1 MKRTTTIL
9 IAICVSA
16 LFANGKQISQNAAL
30 SAARKYSRT
39 GQVAPAKNLRS
50 DKTNNAP
57 YYAFNLEQG
66 YVIVSGDDEMTELVG
81 YAENGFFDAENVP
94 PQMQLWLDGYA
105 EYVAAVQSGKAKARK
120 ILLSDS
126 PSVVVEPLVTT
137 KWNQDAPFNNFAPEY
152 TDDNNNT
159 QRCATGCAATAM
171 AQIMKFHNWPE
182 QGVGHYSYEHQ
193 SFGTISSNFS
203 EHVYDW
209 TNMIDRYNNGEYS
222 NVQADAVALLMKDC
236 GVSLNMNYGP
246 VSGASIYSYT
256 PAFKNYFRYSS
267 RTVNRSGCETAEF
280 TRIITDELQEGRPI
294 IYCGTGEDGGHAF
307 VVDGYDTN
315 YFLHVNWGWGGY
327 SDGYFDMNYMDPAGL
342 GIGGGSGA
350 FKWNQGIVL
359 ARPLKDGVE
368 PYEFIQQLCFVLF
381 NDVQG
386 GIFCKQEM
394 PANKGDDVT
403 ILLRNTAN
411 LSGES
416 FFGSLNVGV
425 FDDSGALVT
434 MGNEE
439 RLENNNGEL
448 LEFQSGRLYS
458 VDLPMTLNTAGI
470 ADGNYIVRAMSKA
483 NGNVWR
489 KFASTDCLNMTV
501 ADGKVSLVS
510 PTPNISLTGIGSYN
524 GNVYK
529 GNPFSVNITIHNGSS
544 IPADGSILFKVTDSE
559 TGDALSGS
567 LRAIVYDNCDFRSNI
582 AFSTTNDFFAIG
594 KTYNISFT
602 GFQTTDG
609 KTLPINN
616 TIPLSFSIVE
626 NTEVQSSLTFF
637 NIEGSPFGMTV
648 SNENFNKADDTMVSI
663 NCLGNANEE
672 TYQGYIAIETLNL
685 HTGSKWHTSLG
696 LTERYIAIETL
707 NLHTGSK
714 WHTSLGL
721 TENIPQGAYYPQ
733 INTPFKALPIATADD
748 GVYRLSTVSQEIRN
762 GYLFPDWL
770 YTTNTSH
777 IDFRVNGSDVT
788 VLHPVDE
795 VAFSAAPESY
805 PTIGTNCTFNLDLE
819 NKNDKSE
826 TISAG
831 MYFVDQDNNGIGLA
845 QVDGIILKAYEQ
857 QTVPVT
863 VFIDPAKFH
872 ERTHYAAYPV
882 IRKGESYILGVPYEF
897 NGATSGINDV
907 NAVNVKAYPNPV
919 VDVLHVNVE
928 ALRIDVYNAGG
939 ALVADA
945 SNADSVNVAHLPAGY
960 YIAVVATADGTA
972 RIPFVKK

>member
-126 PSVVVEPLVTT
+126 PSVVVEPLVST

-280 TRIITDELQEGRPI
+280 TRIITDEPQEGRPI

-327 SDGYFDMNYMDPAGL
+327 SDGYFDMNYMDPTGL

-439 RLENNNGEL
+439 RIENNNGEL

-696 LTERYIAIETL
+696 LTE
-707 NLHTGSK
+707 
-714 WHTSLGL
+714 
-721 TENIPQGAYYPQ
+721 NIPQGAYYPQ

-748 GVYRLSTVSQEIRN
+748 GVYRLSTVSQEFRN

-805 PTIGTNCTFNLDLE
+805 PTIGTNCTFNLNLE

-845 QVDGIILKAYEQ
+845 QVDGITLKAYEQ

-882 IRKGESYILGVPYEF
+882 IFKGESYISGEPYEF

-907 NAVNVKAYPNPV
+907 NAVNVKVYPNPV
-919 VDVLHVNVE
+919 VNVLHVNVE

>member
-222 NVQADAVALLMKDC
+222 SEQADAVALLMKDC

-246 VSGASIYSYT
+246 VSGASIYSYY

-280 TRIITDELQEGRPI
+280 TKIITDELQEGRPI

-327 SDGYFDMNYMDPAGL
+327 SDGYFDMNYMDPTGL

-368 PYEFIQQLCFVLF
+368 PYEFIQQLCFVPY
-381 NDVQG
+381 NDVKG
-386 GIFCKQEM
+386 GIFCEQEM
-394 PANKGDDVT
+394 PANRGDDVT

-439 RLENNNGEL
+439 RIENNNGEL
-448 LEFQSGRLYS
+448 LEFQSGSLYS

-483 NGNVWR
+483 NGDVWR

-501 ADGKVSLVS
+501 ADGKVYLSA
-510 PTPNISLTGIGSYN
+510 PTPNISMVGIGSYDTAT
-524 GNVYK
+524 YK
-529 GNPFSVNITIHNGSS
+529 GFSFNADVTVHNSSS
-544 IPADGSILFKVTDSE
+544 IPVDGSIMFTVTDSE

-567 LRAIVYDNCDFRSNI
+567 LRAIVYDNCDFKARIS
-582 AFSTTNDFFAIG
+582 FPTTYDFFVIG

-616 TIPLSFSIVE
+616 AIPLSFSIVE
-626 NTEVQSSLTFF
+626 NAEVQNSLTFF
-637 NIEGSPFGMTV
+637 NIDGSPFGMTV
-648 SNENFNKADDTMVSI
+648 SNENFSKTDDTMVSI
-663 NCLGNANEE
+663 NCIGNANKE
-672 TYQGYIAIETLNL
+672 TYMGYIGIETYNL
-685 HTGSKWHTSLG
+685 HTGSKWYS
-696 LTERYIAIETL
+696 AIFKTVD
-707 NLHTGSK
+707 
-714 WHTSLGL
+714 
-721 TENIPQGAYYPQ
+721 IPQGAYYAQ
-733 INTPFKALPIATADD
+733 LNAPFKALPIATAAGD
-748 GVYRLSTVSQEIRN
+748 GVYRLSTVSQEIRKE
-762 GYLFPDWL
+762 YLFPDWL
-770 YTTNTSH
+770 YTTNSSH

-845 QVDGIILKAYEQ
+845 QVDGITLKAYEQ

-872 ERTHYAAYPV
+872 ERSHYAAYPV
-882 IRKGESYILGVPYEF
+882 IRKGESYILGEPYEF
-897 NGATSGINDV
+897 NGAISGINDV
-907 NAVNVKAYPNPV
+907 NAVNVKAYPNPA

>member
-57 YYAFNLEQG
+57 YYAFNLEQS

-280 TRIITDELQEGRPI
+280 TKIITDELLEGRPI

-327 SDGYFDMNYMDPAGL
+327 SDGYFDMNYMDPTGL

-368 PYEFIQQLCFVLF
+368 PYEFIQQLCFVPYD
-381 NDVQG
+381 DVKG
-386 GIFCKQEM
+386 GIFCEQEM
-394 PANKGDDVT
+394 PANKGDVVT

-416 FFGSLNVGV
+416 FFGSFNVGV

-448 LEFQSGRLYS
+448 LEFQSGSLYS

-483 NGNVWR
+483 NGDVWR

-501 ADGKVSLVS
+501 ADGKVYLSA
-510 PTPNISLTGIGSYN
+510 PTPNISMVGIGSYDTAT
-524 GNVYK
+524 YK
-529 GNPFSVNITIHNGSS
+529 GFSFNADVTVHNSSS

-626 NTEVQSSLTFF
+626 NTEVQNSLTFF
-637 NIEGSPFGMTV
+637 NINGNPFGMTV
-648 SNENFNKADDTMVSI
+648 SNENFNKADDTMVNI

-672 TYQGYIAIETLNL
+672 TYQG
-685 HTGSKWHTSLG
+685 
-696 LTERYIAIETL
+696 YIAIETL

-872 ERTHYAAYPV
+872 EGTHYAAYPV

-907 NAVNVKAYPNPV
+907 NAINVKVYPNPV

-939 ALVADA
+939 TLVADA

>member
-203 EHVYDW
+203 KHVYDW

-280 TRIITDELQEGRPI
+280 TKIITDELQEGRPI

-394 PANKGDDVT
+394 PANKGDVVT

-439 RLENNNGEL
+439 RIENNNGEL
-448 LEFQSGRLYS
+448 LEFQSGSLYS

-483 NGNVWR
+483 NGDVWR

-501 ADGKVSLVS
+501 ADGKVYLSA
-510 PTPNISLTGIGSYN
+510 PTPNISMVGIGSYDTAT
-524 GNVYK
+524 YK
-529 GNPFSVNITIHNGSS
+529 GFSFNADVTVHNNSS
-544 IPADGSILFKVTDSE
+544 IPVDGSIMFTVTDSE

-567 LRAIVYDNCDFRSNI
+567 LRAIVYDNCDFKARIS
-582 AFSTTNDFFAIG
+582 FPTTSDFFVIG

-616 TIPLSFSIVE
+616 AIPLSFSIVE
-626 NTEVQSSLTFF
+626 NAEVQNTLTFF
-637 NIEGSPFGMTV
+637 NINGNPFGMTV
-648 SNENFNKADDTMVSI
+648 SNENFSKTDDTMVSI
-663 NCLGNANEE
+663 NCIGNANKE
-672 TYQGYIAIETLNL
+672 TYMGYIGIETYNL
-685 HTGSKWHTSLG
+685 HTGSKWYS
-696 LTERYIAIETL
+696 AIFKTVD
-707 NLHTGSK
+707 
-714 WHTSLGL
+714 
-721 TENIPQGAYYPQ
+721 IPQGAYYAQ
-733 INTPFKALPIATADD
+733 LNAPFKALPIATAAGD
-748 GVYRLSTVSQEIRN
+748 GVYRLSTVSREIRKE
-762 GYLFPDWL
+762 YLFPDWL
-770 YTTNTSH
+770 YTTNSSH

-872 ERTHYAAYPV
+872 ERSHYAAYPV
-882 IRKGESYILGVPYEF
+882 IRKGESYILGEPYEF
-897 NGATSGINDV
+897 NGAISGINDV
-907 NAVNVKAYPNPV
+907 NAVNVKAYPNPA

>member
-1 MKRTTTIL
+1 
-9 IAICVSA
+9 
-16 LFANGKQISQNAAL
+16 
-30 SAARKYSRT
+30 
-39 GQVAPAKNLRS
+39 
-50 DKTNNAP
+50 
-57 YYAFNLEQG
+57 
-66 YVIVSGDDEMTELVG
+66 MTELVG

-368 PYEFIQQLCFVLF
+368 PYEFIQQLCFVLY
-381 NDVQG
+381 NDVKG
-386 GIFCKQEM
+386 GIFCEQEM
-394 PANKGDDVT
+394 PANKGDVVT

-439 RLENNNGEL
+439 RIENNNGEL
-448 LEFQSGRLYS
+448 LEFQSGSLYS
-458 VDLPMTLNTAGI
+458 VDLPMTLDTTGI

-501 ADGKVSLVS
+501 ADGKVALVS

-696 LTERYIAIETL
+696 LTE
-707 NLHTGSK
+707 
-714 WHTSLGL
+714 
-721 TENIPQGAYYPQ
+721 NIPQGAYYPQ

-770 YTTNTSH
+770 YTTNSSH

-805 PTIGTNCTFNLDLE
+805 PTIGTNCTFNLDLD

-845 QVDGIILKAYEQ
+845 QVDGITLKAYEQ

-882 IRKGESYILGVPYEF
+882 ICKGESYILGVPYEF

-907 NAVNVKAYPNPV
+907 NAINVKVYPNPV

>member
-1 MKRTTTIL
+1 
-9 IAICVSA
+9 
-16 LFANGKQISQNAAL
+16 
-30 SAARKYSRT
+30 
-39 GQVAPAKNLRS
+39 
-50 DKTNNAP
+50 
-57 YYAFNLEQG
+57 
-66 YVIVSGDDEMTELVG
+66 
-81 YAENGFFDAENVP
+81 
-94 PQMQLWLDGYA
+94 
-105 EYVAAVQSGKAKARK
+105 
-120 ILLSDS
+120 
-126 PSVVVEPLVTT
+126 
-137 KWNQDAPFNNFAPEY
+137 
-152 TDDNNNT
+152 
-159 QRCATGCAATAM
+159 M

-280 TRIITDELQEGRPI
+280 TKIITDELQEGRPI

-368 PYEFIQQLCFVLF
+368 PYEFIQQLCFVPY
-381 NDVQG
+381 NDVKG
-386 GIFCKQEM
+386 GIFCEQEM
-394 PANKGDDVT
+394 PANKGDVVT

-439 RLENNNGEL
+439 RIENNNGEL
-448 LEFQSGRLYS
+448 LEFQSGSLYS

-501 ADGKVSLVS
+501 ADGKVSLIS

-559 TGDALSGS
+559 TGDALSSS

-672 TYQGYIAIETLNL
+672 TYQG
-685 HTGSKWHTSLG
+685 
-696 LTERYIAIETL
+696 YIAIETL

-882 IRKGESYILGVPYEF
+882 IRKGESYISGEPYEF

-907 NAVNVKAYPNPV
+907 NAVNVKAYPNPA

-945 SNADSVNVAHLPAGY
+945 SNADSVNIAHLPAGY

>member
-222 NVQADAVALLMKDC
+222 NMQADAVALLMKDC

-246 VSGASIYSYT
+246 VSGASIYSYY

-280 TRIITDELQEGRPI
+280 TKIITDELQEGRPL

-327 SDGYFDMNYMDPAGL
+327 SDGYFDMNYMDPTGL

-368 PYEFIQQLCFVLF
+368 PYEFIQQLCFVPYD
-381 NDVQG
+381 DVKG
-386 GIFCKQEM
+386 GIFCEQEM
-394 PANKGDDVT
+394 PANKGDVVT

-439 RLENNNGEL
+439 RIENNNGEL
-448 LEFQSGRLYS
+448 LEFQSGSLYS

-483 NGNVWR
+483 NGDVWR
-489 KFASTDCLNMTV
+489 RFASTDCLNMTV
-501 ADGKVSLVS
+501 ADGKVYLSA
-510 PTPNISLTGIGSYN
+510 PTPNISMVGIGSYDTAT
-524 GNVYK
+524 YK
-529 GNPFSVNITIHNGSS
+529 GFSFNADVTVHNSSS
-544 IPADGSILFKVTDSE
+544 IPVDGSIMFTVTDSE

-567 LRAIVYDNCDFRSNI
+567 LRAIVYDNCDFKARIS
-582 AFSTTNDFFAIG
+582 FPTTYDFFVIG

-616 TIPLSFSIVE
+616 AIPLSFSIVE
-626 NTEVQSSLTFF
+626 NAEVQNSLTFF
-637 NIEGSPFGMTV
+637 NIDGSPFGMTV
-648 SNENFNKADDTMVSI
+648 SNENFSKTDDTMVSI
-663 NCLGNANEE
+663 NCIGNANKE
-672 TYQGYIAIETLNL
+672 TYMGYIGIETYNL
-685 HTGSKWHTSLG
+685 HTGSKWYS
-696 LTERYIAIETL
+696 AIFKTVDV
-707 NLHTGSK
+707 
-714 WHTSLGL
+714 
-721 TENIPQGAYYPQ
+721 PQGAYYAQ
-733 INTPFKALPIATADD
+733 LNAPFKALPIATAAGD
-748 GVYRLSTVSQEIRN
+748 GVYRLSTVSREIRKE
-762 GYLFPDWL
+762 YLFPDWL
-770 YTTNTSH
+770 YTTNSSH

-845 QVDGIILKAYEQ
+845 QVDGITLKAYEQ
-857 QTVPVT
+857 QTVPVA

-872 ERTHYAAYPV
+872 ERSHYAAYPV
-882 IRKGESYILGVPYEF
+882 IRKGESYISGEPYEF

-907 NAVNVKAYPNPV
+907 NAVNVKAYPNPA

>member
-1 MKRTTTIL
+1 MRIGIIRQWKTDFPECSPFGCAQIL
-9 IAICVSA
+9 
-16 LFANGKQISQNAAL
+16 QNWT
-30 SAARKYSRT
+30 SR
-39 GQVAPAKNLRS
+39 PAKNLRS

-126 PSVVVEPLVTT
+126 PSVVVEPLVST

-193 SFGTISSNFS
+193 SFGTISSDFS

-448 LEFQSGRLYS
+448 LEFQSGSLYS

-696 LTERYIAIETL
+696 LTE
-707 NLHTGSK
+707 
-714 WHTSLGL
+714 
-721 TENIPQGAYYPQ
+721 NIPQGAYYPQ

-748 GVYRLSTVSQEIRN
+748 GVYRLSTVSREIRKE
-762 GYLFPDWL
+762 YLFPDWL

-845 QVDGIILKAYEQ
+845 QVDGITLKAYEQ

-863 VFIDPAKFH
+863 VFIDTAKFH
-872 ERTHYAAYPV
+872 EGTHYIAYPV
-882 IRKGESYILGVPYEF
+882 IFKGESYISGEPYEF

-907 NAVNVKAYPNPV
+907 NAVNVKVYPNPV
-919 VDVLHVNVE
+919 VNVLHVNVE

>member
-1 MKRTTTIL
+1 
-9 IAICVSA
+9 
-16 LFANGKQISQNAAL
+16 
-30 SAARKYSRT
+30 
-39 GQVAPAKNLRS
+39 
-50 DKTNNAP
+50 
-57 YYAFNLEQG
+57 
-66 YVIVSGDDEMTELVG
+66 
-81 YAENGFFDAENVP
+81 
-94 PQMQLWLDGYA
+94 MQLWLDGYA

-280 TRIITDELQEGRPI
+280 TKIITDELQAGRPI

-386 GIFCKQEM
+386 GIFCEQEM
-394 PANKGDDVT
+394 PANKGDVVT

-425 FDDSGALVT
+425 FDNSGALVT
-434 MGNEE
+434 MGNED
-439 RLENNNGEL
+439 RIENNNGEL
-448 LEFQSGRLYS
+448 LEFQSGSLYS

-483 NGNVWR
+483 NGDVWR

-696 LTERYIAIETL
+696 LTE
-707 NLHTGSK
+707 
-714 WHTSLGL
+714 
-721 TENIPQGAYYPQ
+721 NIPQGAYYPQ

-748 GVYRLSTVSQEIRN
+748 GVFRLSTVSREIRKE
-762 GYLFPDWL
+762 YLFPDWL
-770 YTTNTSH
+770 YTTNSSH

-863 VFIDPAKFH
+863 VFIDPTKFH
-872 ERTHYAAYPV
+872 ERTHYIAYPV

-907 NAVNVKAYPNPV
+907 NAINVKVYPNPV

-939 ALVADA
+939 TLVADA
-945 SNADSVNVAHLPAGY
+945 SNADAVNVAHLPAGY

>member
-1 MKRTTTIL
+1 M
-9 IAICVSA
+9 
-16 LFANGKQISQNAAL
+16 
-30 SAARKYSRT
+30 
-39 GQVAPAKNLRS
+39 
-50 DKTNNAP
+50 
-57 YYAFNLEQG
+57 
-66 YVIVSGDDEMTELVG
+66 
-81 YAENGFFDAENVP
+81 
-94 PQMQLWLDGYA
+94 LDGYA

-126 PSVVVEPLVTT
+126 PSVVVEPLVST

-193 SFGTISSNFS
+193 SFGTISSDFS

-386 GIFCKQEM
+386 GIFCEQEM

-696 LTERYIAIETL
+696 LTE
-707 NLHTGSK
+707 
-714 WHTSLGL
+714 
-721 TENIPQGAYYPQ
+721 NIPQGAYYPQ

-748 GVYRLSTVSQEIRN
+748 GVYRLSTVSREIRKE
-762 GYLFPDWL
+762 YLFPDWL
-770 YTTNTSH
+770 YTTNSSH

-845 QVDGIILKAYEQ
+845 QVDGITLKAYEQ

-872 ERTHYAAYPV
+872 EGTHYIAYPV
-882 IRKGESYILGVPYEF
+882 IFKGESYISGEPYEF

-907 NAVNVKAYPNPV
+907 NAVNVKAYPNPA

>member
-280 TRIITDELQEGRPI
+280 TKIITDELQEGRPI

-439 RLENNNGEL
+439 RIENNNGEL

-529 GNPFSVNITIHNGSS
+529 GNPLSVNITIHNGSS

-626 NTEVQSSLTFF
+626 NTEEQSSLTFF
-637 NIEGSPFGMTV
+637 NIEGSTFGMTV

-672 TYQGYIAIETLNL
+672 TYQG
-685 HTGSKWHTSLG
+685 
-696 LTERYIAIETL
+696 YIAIETL

-882 IRKGESYILGVPYEF
+882 IRKGESYISGEPYEF

-907 NAVNVKAYPNPV
+907 NAVNVKAYPNPA

-928 ALRIDVYNAGG
+928 ALRINVYNAGG

>member
-222 NVQADAVALLMKDC
+222 NMQADAVALLMKDC

-246 VSGASIYSYT
+246 VSGASIYSYY

-280 TRIITDELQEGRPI
+280 TKIITDELQEGRPL

-327 SDGYFDMNYMDPAGL
+327 SDGYFDMNYMDPTGL

-368 PYEFIQQLCFVLF
+368 PYEFIQQLCFVPYD
-381 NDVQG
+381 DVKG
-386 GIFCKQEM
+386 GIFCEQEM
-394 PANKGDDVT
+394 PANKGDVVT

-439 RLENNNGEL
+439 RIENNNGDL
-448 LEFQSGRLYS
+448 LEFQSGSLYS

-483 NGNVWR
+483 NGDVWR

-501 ADGKVSLVS
+501 ADGKVYLSA
-510 PTPNISLTGIGSYN
+510 PTPNISMVGIGSYDTAT
-524 GNVYK
+524 YK
-529 GNPFSVNITIHNGSS
+529 GFSFNADVTVHNSSS
-544 IPADGSILFKVTDSE
+544 IPVDGSIMFTVTDSE

-567 LRAIVYDNCDFRSNI
+567 LRAIVYDNCDFKARIS
-582 AFSTTNDFFAIG
+582 FPTTYDFFVIG

-616 TIPLSFSIVE
+616 AIPLSFSIVE
-626 NTEVQSSLTFF
+626 NAEVQNSLTFF
-637 NIEGSPFGMTV
+637 NINGNPFGMTV
-648 SNENFNKADDTMVSI
+648 SNENFSKTDDTMVSI
-663 NCLGNANEE
+663 NCIGNANKE
-672 TYQGYIAIETLNL
+672 TYMGYIGIETYNL
-685 HTGSKWHTSLG
+685 HTGSKWYS
-696 LTERYIAIETL
+696 AIFKTVD
-707 NLHTGSK
+707 
-714 WHTSLGL
+714 
-721 TENIPQGAYYPQ
+721 IPQGAYYAQ
-733 INTPFKALPIATADD
+733 LNAPFKALPIATAAGD
-748 GVYRLSTVSQEIRN
+748 GVYRLSTVSREIRKE
-762 GYLFPDWL
+762 YLFPDWL
-770 YTTNTSH
+770 YTTNSSH

-872 ERTHYAAYPV
+872 ERSHYAAYPV

-897 NGATSGINDV
+897 NGAISGINDV
-907 NAVNVKAYPNPV
+907 NAVNVKAYPNPA

>member
-1 MKRTTTIL
+1 MKRATTIL

-222 NVQADAVALLMKDC
+222 SEQADAVALLMKDC

-246 VSGASIYSYT
+246 VSGASIYSYY

-280 TRIITDELQEGRPI
+280 TKIITDELQEGRPI

-327 SDGYFDMNYMDPAGL
+327 SDGYFDMNYMDPTGL

-350 FKWNQGIVL
+350 LKWNQGIVL

-368 PYEFIQQLCFVLF
+368 PYEFIQQLCFVPYD
-381 NDVQG
+381 DVKG
-386 GIFCKQEM
+386 GIFCEQEM
-394 PANKGDDVT
+394 PANKGDVVT

-439 RLENNNGEL
+439 RIENNNGEL
-448 LEFQSGRLYS
+448 LEFQSGSLYS
-458 VDLPMTLNTAGI
+458 VDIPMTLNTAGI

-483 NGNVWR
+483 DGDVWR

-501 ADGKVSLVS
+501 ADGKVYLSA
-510 PTPNISLTGIGSYN
+510 PTPNISMVGIGSYDTAT
-524 GNVYK
+524 YK
-529 GNPFSVNITIHNGSS
+529 GFSFNADVTVHNSSS
-544 IPADGSILFKVTDSE
+544 IPVDGSIMFTVTDSE

-567 LRAIVYDNCDFRSNI
+567 LRAIVYDNCDFKARIS
-582 AFSTTNDFFAIG
+582 FPTTYDFFVIG

-616 TIPLSFSIVE
+616 AIPLSFSIVE
-626 NTEVQSSLTFF
+626 NAEVQNSLTFF
-637 NIEGSPFGMTV
+637 NINGNPFGMTV
-648 SNENFNKADDTMVSI
+648 SNENFSKTDDTMVSI
-663 NCLGNANEE
+663 NCIGNANKE
-672 TYQGYIAIETLNL
+672 TYMGYIGIETYNL
-685 HTGSKWHTSLG
+685 HTGSKWYS
-696 LTERYIAIETL
+696 AIFKTVD
-707 NLHTGSK
+707 
-714 WHTSLGL
+714 
-721 TENIPQGAYYPQ
+721 IPQGAYYAQ
-733 INTPFKALPIATADD
+733 LNAPFKALPIATAAGD
-748 GVYRLSTVSQEIRN
+748 GVYRLSTVSREIRKE
-762 GYLFPDWL
+762 YLFPDWL
-770 YTTNTSH
+770 YTTNSSH

-872 ERTHYAAYPV
+872 ERSHYAAYPV
-882 IRKGESYILGVPYEF
+882 IRKGESYILGEPYEF
-897 NGATSGINDV
+897 NGAISGINDV
-907 NAVNVKAYPNPV
+907 NAVNVKAYPNPA

>member
-9 IAICVSA
+9 ITICVSA

-182 QGVGHYSYEHQ
+182 QGVGYYSYEHQ

-209 TNMIDRYNNGEYS
+209 SNMIDRYNNGEYS

-280 TRIITDELQEGRPI
+280 TKIITDELQEGRPI

-327 SDGYFDMNYMDPAGL
+327 SDGYFDMNYMDPTGL

-368 PYEFIQQLCFVLF
+368 PYEFIQQLCFVPY
-381 NDVQG
+381 NDVKG
-386 GIFCKQEM
+386 GIFCEQEM
-394 PANKGDDVT
+394 PANKGDVVT

-439 RLENNNGEL
+439 RIENNNGEL
-448 LEFQSGRLYS
+448 LEFQSGSLYS

-616 TIPLSFSIVE
+616 AIPLSFSIVE
-626 NTEVQSSLTFF
+626 NAEVQNSLTFF

-648 SNENFNKADDTMVSI
+648 SNENFSKTDDTMVSI

-685 HTGSKWHTSLG
+685 HTGSKWHS
-696 LTERYIAIETL
+696 
-707 NLHTGSK
+707 
-714 WHTSLGL
+714 SLGL

-845 QVDGIILKAYEQ
+845 QVDGITLKAYEQ

-882 IRKGESYILGVPYEF
+882 IRKGESYILGEPYEF

-907 NAVNVKAYPNPV
+907 NAVNVKVYPNPA

>member
-222 NVQADAVALLMKDC
+222 NMQADAVALLMKDC

-246 VSGASIYSYT
+246 VSGASIYSYY

-280 TRIITDELQEGRPI
+280 TKIITDELQEGRPI

-327 SDGYFDMNYMDPAGL
+327 SDGYFDMNYMDPTGL

-368 PYEFIQQLCFVLF
+368 PYEFIQQLCFVPYD
-381 NDVQG
+381 DVKG
-386 GIFCKQEM
+386 GIFCEQEM
-394 PANKGDDVT
+394 PANKGDVVT

-439 RLENNNGEL
+439 RIENNNGEL
-448 LEFQSGRLYS
+448 LEFQSGSLYS

-483 NGNVWR
+483 DGDVWR

-501 ADGKVSLVS
+501 ADGKVYLSA
-510 PTPNISLTGIGSYN
+510 PTPNISMVGIGSYDTAT
-524 GNVYK
+524 YK
-529 GNPFSVNITIHNGSS
+529 GFSFNADVTVHNSSS
-544 IPADGSILFKVTDSE
+544 IPVDGSIMFTVTDSE

-567 LRAIVYDNCDFRSNI
+567 LRAIVYDNCDFKARIS
-582 AFSTTNDFFAIG
+582 FPTTYDFFVIG

-616 TIPLSFSIVE
+616 AIPLSFSIVE
-626 NTEVQSSLTFF
+626 NAEVQNSLTFF
-637 NIEGSPFGMTV
+637 NINGNPFGMTV
-648 SNENFNKADDTMVSI
+648 SNENFSKTDDTMVSI
-663 NCLGNANEE
+663 NCIGNANKE
-672 TYQGYIAIETLNL
+672 TYMGYIGIETYNL
-685 HTGSKWHTSLG
+685 HTGSKWYS
-696 LTERYIAIETL
+696 AIFKTVD
-707 NLHTGSK
+707 
-714 WHTSLGL
+714 
-721 TENIPQGAYYPQ
+721 IPQGAYYAQ
-733 INTPFKALPIATADD
+733 LNAPFKALPIATAAGD
-748 GVYRLSTVSQEIRN
+748 GVYRLSTVSREIRKE
-762 GYLFPDWL
+762 YLFPDWL
-770 YTTNTSH
+770 YTTNSSH

-872 ERTHYAAYPV
+872 ERSHYAAYPV

-972 RIPFVKK
+972 SIPFVKK

>member
-1 MKRTTTIL
+1 M
-9 IAICVSA
+9 
-16 LFANGKQISQNAAL
+16 
-30 SAARKYSRT
+30 
-39 GQVAPAKNLRS
+39 
-50 DKTNNAP
+50 
-57 YYAFNLEQG
+57 
-66 YVIVSGDDEMTELVG
+66 
-81 YAENGFFDAENVP
+81 
-94 PQMQLWLDGYA
+94 LDGYA

-193 SFGTISSNFS
+193 SFGTISSDFS

-386 GIFCKQEM
+386 GIFCEQEM
-394 PANKGDDVT
+394 PANKGDVVT

-685 HTGSKWHTSLG
+685 HTC
-696 LTERYIAIETL
+696 
-707 NLHTGSK
+707 SK

-805 PTIGTNCTFNLDLE
+805 PTIGTNCTFNLNLE

-845 QVDGIILKAYEQ
+845 QVDGITLKAYEQ

-863 VFIDPAKFH
+863 VFIDTAKFH
-872 ERTHYAAYPV
+872 EGTHYIAYPV
-882 IRKGESYILGVPYEF
+882 IFKGESYISGEPYEF

-907 NAVNVKAYPNPV
+907 NAVNVKAYPNPA

>member
-1 MKRTTTIL
+1 MQPFRL
-9 IAICVSA
+9 RA
-16 LFANGKQISQNAAL
+16 
-30 SAARKYSRT
+30 KYSRT

-126 PSVVVEPLVTT
+126 PSVVVEPLVIT

-203 EHVYDW
+203 KHVYDW

-280 TRIITDELQEGRPI
+280 TKIITDELQKGRPI

-394 PANKGDDVT
+394 PANKGDVVT

-439 RLENNNGEL
+439 RIENNNGEL
-448 LEFQSGRLYS
+448 LEFQSGSLYS

-616 TIPLSFSIVE
+616 AIPLSFSIVE
-626 NTEVQSSLTFF
+626 NAEVQSSLTFF
-637 NIEGSPFGMTV
+637 NINGNPFGMTV
-648 SNENFNKADDTMVSI
+648 SNENFSKADDTMVSI

-672 TYQGYIAIETLNL
+672 TYQG
-685 HTGSKWHTSLG
+685 
-696 LTERYIAIETL
+696 YIAIETL

-872 ERTHYAAYPV
+872 ERTHYIAYPV
-882 IRKGESYILGVPYEF
+882 IFKGESYISGEPYEF

-907 NAVNVKAYPNPV
+907 NAVNVKVYPNPV
-919 VDVLHVNVE
+919 VNVLHVNVE

>member
-94 PQMQLWLDGYA
+94 PQMQLWLNGYA

-193 SFGTISSNFS
+193 SFGTISSDFS

-280 TRIITDELQEGRPI
+280 TKIITDELQEGRPI

-327 SDGYFDMNYMDPAGL
+327 SDGYFDMNYMDPTGL

-386 GIFCKQEM
+386 GIFCEQEM
-394 PANKGDDVT
+394 PANKGDVVT

-439 RLENNNGEL
+439 RIENNNGDL
-448 LEFQSGRLYS
+448 LEFQSGSLYS

-483 NGNVWR
+483 NGNV
-489 KFASTDCLNMTV
+489 
-501 ADGKVSLVS
+501 
-510 PTPNISLTGIGSYN
+510 
-524 GNVYK
+524 
-529 GNPFSVNITIHNGSS
+529 
-544 IPADGSILFKVTDSE
+544 
-559 TGDALSGS
+559 
-567 LRAIVYDNCDFRSNI
+567 
-582 AFSTTNDFFAIG
+582 
-594 KTYNISFT
+594 
-602 GFQTTDG
+602 
-609 KTLPINN
+609 
-616 TIPLSFSIVE
+616 
-626 NTEVQSSLTFF
+626 
-637 NIEGSPFGMTV
+637 
-648 SNENFNKADDTMVSI
+648 
-663 NCLGNANEE
+663 
-672 TYQGYIAIETLNL
+672 
-685 HTGSKWHTSLG
+685 
-696 LTERYIAIETL
+696 
-707 NLHTGSK
+707 
-714 WHTSLGL
+714 
-721 TENIPQGAYYPQ
+721 
-733 INTPFKALPIATADD
+733 
-748 GVYRLSTVSQEIRN
+748 
-762 GYLFPDWL
+762 
-770 YTTNTSH
+770 
-777 IDFRVNGSDVT
+777 
-788 VLHPVDE
+788 
-795 VAFSAAPESY
+795 
-805 PTIGTNCTFNLDLE
+805 
-819 NKNDKSE
+819 
-826 TISAG
+826 
-831 MYFVDQDNNGIGLA
+831 
-845 QVDGIILKAYEQ
+845 
-857 QTVPVT
+857 
-863 VFIDPAKFH
+863 
-872 ERTHYAAYPV
+872 
-882 IRKGESYILGVPYEF
+882 
-897 NGATSGINDV
+897 
-907 NAVNVKAYPNPV
+907 
-919 VDVLHVNVE
+919 
-928 ALRIDVYNAGG
+928 
-939 ALVADA
+939 
-945 SNADSVNVAHLPAGY
+945 
-960 YIAVVATADGTA
+960 
-972 RIPFVKK
+972 

>member
-193 SFGTISSNFS
+193 SFGIISSNFS
-203 EHVYDW
+203 EHIYDW

-280 TRIITDELQEGRPI
+280 TKIITDELQEGRPI

-439 RLENNNGEL
+439 RIENNNGEL

-501 ADGKVSLVS
+501 ADGKVYLSA
-510 PTPNISLTGIGSYN
+510 PTPNISMVGIGSYDTAT
-524 GNVYK
+524 YK
-529 GNPFSVNITIHNGSS
+529 GFSFNADVTVHNSSS
-544 IPADGSILFKVTDSE
+544 IPVDGSIMFTVTDSE

-567 LRAIVYDNCDFRSNI
+567 LRAIVYDNCDFKARIS
-582 AFSTTNDFFAIG
+582 FPTTDDFFVIG

-616 TIPLSFSIVE
+616 AIPLSFSIVE
-626 NTEVQSSLTFF
+626 NAEVQNSLTFF
-637 NIEGSPFGMTV
+637 NINGNPFGMTV
-648 SNENFNKADDTMVSI
+648 SNENFSKTDDTMVSI
-663 NCLGNANEE
+663 NCIGNANKE
-672 TYQGYIAIETLNL
+672 TYMGYIGIETYNL
-685 HTGSKWHTSLG
+685 YTGSKWYS
-696 LTERYIAIETL
+696 AIFKTVDI
-707 NLHTGSK
+707 T
-714 WHTSLGL
+714 
-721 TENIPQGAYYPQ
+721 QGAYYAQ
-733 INTPFKALPIATADD
+733 LNAPFKALPIATAAGD
-748 GVYRLSTVSQEIRN
+748 GVYRLSTVSREIRKE
-762 GYLFPDWL
+762 YLFPDWL
-770 YTTNTSH
+770 YTTNSSH

-845 QVDGIILKAYEQ
+845 QVDGITLKAYEQ

-872 ERTHYAAYPV
+872 EGTHYAAYPV
-882 IRKGESYILGVPYEF
+882 IRKGESYILGEPYEF
-897 NGATSGINDV
+897 NGAISGINDV
-907 NAVNVKAYPNPV
+907 NAVNVKAYPNPA

-928 ALRIDVYNAGG
+928 ALRIDVYNSGG

>member
-280 TRIITDELQEGRPI
+280 TKIITDELQEGRPI

-327 SDGYFDMNYMDPAGL
+327 SDGYFDMNYMDPTGL

-386 GIFCKQEM
+386 GIFCEQEM
-394 PANKGDDVT
+394 PANKGDVVT

-439 RLENNNGEL
+439 RIENNNGEL
-448 LEFQSGRLYS
+448 LEFQSGSLYS

-609 KTLPINN
+609 KALPINN

-626 NTEVQSSLTFF
+626 NTEVQNSLTFF
-637 NIEGSPFGMTV
+637 NINGNPFGMTV
-648 SNENFNKADDTMVSI
+648 SNENFSKTDDTMVSI

-672 TYQGYIAIETLNL
+672 TYQG
-685 HTGSKWHTSLG
+685 
-696 LTERYIAIETL
+696 YIAIETL

-733 INTPFKALPIATADD
+733 INTPFKALPIATAGD

-762 GYLFPDWL
+762 GYQFPDWL

-872 ERTHYAAYPV
+872 ERSHYAAYPV
-882 IRKGESYILGVPYEF
+882 IFKGESYISGEPYEF

-907 NAVNVKAYPNPV
+907 NAVNVKVYPNPV
-919 VDVLHVNVE
+919 VNVLHVNVE

-960 YIAVVATADGTA
+960 YIAVVATTDGTA

>member
-386 GIFCKQEM
+386 GIFCEQEM

-425 FDDSGALVT
+425 FDNSGALVT

-439 RLENNNGEL
+439 RIENNNGEL
-448 LEFQSGRLYS
+448 LEFQSGSLYS

-483 NGNVWR
+483 NGDVWR
-489 KFASTDCLNMTV
+489 KFASTDCLNITV
-501 ADGKVSLVS
+501 ADGKVYLSA

-559 TGDALSGS
+559 TGDALSGF

-616 TIPLSFSIVE
+616 AIPLSFSIVE
-626 NTEVQSSLTFF
+626 NAEVQSSLTFF

-672 TYQGYIAIETLNL
+672 TYQG
-685 HTGSKWHTSLG
+685 
-696 LTERYIAIETL
+696 YIAIETL

-872 ERTHYAAYPV
+872 EGTHYAAYPV

-907 NAVNVKAYPNPV
+907 NAINVKVYPNPV

>member
-16 LFANGKQISQNAAL
+16 LFANGKQISQNAAI

-280 TRIITDELQEGRPI
+280 TKIITDELQEGRPI

-327 SDGYFDMNYMDPAGL
+327 SDGYFDMNYMDPTGL

-368 PYEFIQQLCFVLF
+368 PYEFIQQLCFVPYD
-381 NDVQG
+381 DVKG
-386 GIFCKQEM
+386 GIFCEQEM
-394 PANKGDDVT
+394 PANKGDVVT

-416 FFGSLNVGV
+416 FFGSFNVGV

-483 NGNVWR
+483 NGDVWR

-501 ADGKVSLVS
+501 ADGKVYLSA
-510 PTPNISLTGIGSYN
+510 PTPNISMVGIGSYDTAT
-524 GNVYK
+524 YK
-529 GNPFSVNITIHNGSS
+529 GFSFNADVTVHNSSS
-544 IPADGSILFKVTDSE
+544 IPVDGSIMFTVTDSE

-567 LRAIVYDNCDFRSNI
+567 LRAIVYDNCDFKARIS
-582 AFSTTNDFFAIG
+582 FPTTSDFFVIG

-616 TIPLSFSIVE
+616 AIPLSFSIVE
-626 NTEVQSSLTFF
+626 NAEVQNSLTFF
-637 NIEGSPFGMTV
+637 NINGNPFGMTV
-648 SNENFNKADDTMVSI
+648 SNENFSKTDDTMVSI
-663 NCLGNANEE
+663 NCIGNANKE
-672 TYQGYIAIETLNL
+672 TYMGYIGIETYNL
-685 HTGSKWHTSLG
+685 HTGSKWYS
-696 LTERYIAIETL
+696 AIFRTVD
-707 NLHTGSK
+707 
-714 WHTSLGL
+714 
-721 TENIPQGAYYPQ
+721 IPQGAYYAQ
-733 INTPFKALPIATADD
+733 LNAPFKALPIATAAGD
-748 GVYRLSTVSQEIRN
+748 GVYRLSTVSREIRKE
-762 GYLFPDWL
+762 YLFPDWL
-770 YTTNTSH
+770 YTTNSSH

-805 PTIGTNCTFNLDLE
+805 PTIGTNCTFNLNLE

-882 IRKGESYILGVPYEF
+882 IRKGESYILGEPYEF

-907 NAVNVKAYPNPV
+907 NAINVKAYPNPA

-928 ALRIDVYNAGG
+928 ALSIDVYNAGG

>member
-1 MKRTTTIL
+1 MRIGIIRQWKTDFPECSPFGCAQIL
-9 IAICVSA
+9 
-16 LFANGKQISQNAAL
+16 QNWT
-30 SAARKYSRT
+30 SR
-39 GQVAPAKNLRS
+39 PAKNLRS

-267 RTVNRSGCETAEF
+267 RTINRSGCETAEF
-280 TRIITDELQEGRPI
+280 TKIITDELQEGRPI

-685 HTGSKWHTSLG
+685 HTC
-696 LTERYIAIETL
+696 
-707 NLHTGSK
+707 SK

-845 QVDGIILKAYEQ
+845 QVDGITLKAYEQ

-863 VFIDPAKFH
+863 VFIDTAKFH
-872 ERTHYAAYPV
+872 EGTHYIAYPV
-882 IRKGESYILGVPYEF
+882 IFKGESYISGEPYEF

-907 NAVNVKAYPNPV
+907 NAVNVKAHPNPV

-928 ALRIDVYNAGG
+928 ALRIDVYNSGG

>member
-193 SFGTISSNFS
+193 SFGTISSDFS

-439 RLENNNGEL
+439 RIENNNGEL
-448 LEFQSGRLYS
+448 LEFQSGSLYS

-510 PTPNISLTGIGSYN
+510 PTPKISLTGIGSYN

-626 NTEVQSSLTFF
+626 NTEEQSSLTFF

-672 TYQGYIAIETLNL
+672 TYQG
-685 HTGSKWHTSLG
+685 
-696 LTERYIAIETL
+696 YIAIETL

-805 PTIGTNCTFNLDLE
+805 PTIGTNCTFNLNLE

-845 QVDGIILKAYEQ
+845 QVDGITLKAYEQ

-863 VFIDPAKFH
+863 VFIDTAKFH
-872 ERTHYAAYPV
+872 EGTHYIAYPV
-882 IRKGESYILGVPYEF
+882 IFKGESYISGEPYEF

-907 NAVNVKAYPNPV
+907 NAVNVKVYPNPV
-919 VDVLHVNVE
+919 VNVLHVNVE

>member
-222 NVQADAVALLMKDC
+222 NMQADAVALLMKDC

-246 VSGASIYSYT
+246 VSGASIYSYY

-280 TRIITDELQEGRPI
+280 TKIITDELQEGRPL

-327 SDGYFDMNYMDPAGL
+327 SDGYFDMNYMDPTGL

-368 PYEFIQQLCFVLF
+368 PYEFIQQLCFVPYD
-381 NDVQG
+381 DVKG
-386 GIFCKQEM
+386 GIFCEQEM
-394 PANKGDDVT
+394 PANKGDVVT

-439 RLENNNGEL
+439 RIENNNGDL
-448 LEFQSGRLYS
+448 LEFQSGSLYS

-483 NGNVWR
+483 NGDVWR

-501 ADGKVSLVS
+501 ADGKVYLSA
-510 PTPNISLTGIGSYN
+510 PTPNISMVGIGSYDTAT
-524 GNVYK
+524 YK
-529 GNPFSVNITIHNGSS
+529 GFSFNADVTVHNSSS
-544 IPADGSILFKVTDSE
+544 IPVDGSIMFTVTDSE

-567 LRAIVYDNCDFRSNI
+567 LRAIVYDNCDFKARIS
-582 AFSTTNDFFAIG
+582 FPTTYDFFVIG

-616 TIPLSFSIVE
+616 AIPLSFSIVE
-626 NTEVQSSLTFF
+626 NAEVQNSLTFF
-637 NIEGSPFGMTV
+637 NINGNPFGMTV
-648 SNENFNKADDTMVSI
+648 SNENFSKTDDTMVSI
-663 NCLGNANEE
+663 NCIGNANKE
-672 TYQGYIAIETLNL
+672 TYMGYIGIETYNL
-685 HTGSKWHTSLG
+685 HTGSKWYS
-696 LTERYIAIETL
+696 AIFKTVD
-707 NLHTGSK
+707 
-714 WHTSLGL
+714 
-721 TENIPQGAYYPQ
+721 IPQGAYYAQ
-733 INTPFKALPIATADD
+733 LNAPFKALPIATAAGD
-748 GVYRLSTVSQEIRN
+748 GVYRLSTVSREIRKE
-762 GYLFPDWL
+762 YLFPDWL
-770 YTTNTSH
+770 YTTNSSH

-863 VFIDPAKFH
+863 VFIDPAKFL
-872 ERTHYAAYPV
+872 ERSHYAAYPV

-897 NGATSGINDV
+897 NGAISGINDV
-907 NAVNVKAYPNPV
+907 NAVNVKAYPNPA

-960 YIAVVATADGTA
+960 YIAVVATTDGTA

>member
-280 TRIITDELQEGRPI
+280 TKIITDELQEGRPI

-327 SDGYFDMNYMDPAGL
+327 SDGYFDMNYMDPTGL

-368 PYEFIQQLCFVLF
+368 PYEFIQQLCFVLY
-381 NDVQG
+381 NDVKG
-386 GIFCKQEM
+386 GIFCEQEM
-394 PANKGDDVT
+394 PANKGDVVT

-439 RLENNNGEL
+439 RIENNNGEL
-448 LEFQSGRLYS
+448 LEFQSGSLYS

-483 NGNVWR
+483 NGDVWR

-567 LRAIVYDNCDFRSNI
+567 LRSIVYDNCDFRSNI

-696 LTERYIAIETL
+696 LTE
-707 NLHTGSK
+707 
-714 WHTSLGL
+714 
-721 TENIPQGAYYPQ
+721 NIPQGAYYPQ

-795 VAFSAAPESY
+795 VTFSAAPESY

-907 NAVNVKAYPNPV
+907 NAINVKVYPNPV

-939 ALVADA
+939 TLVADA
-945 SNADSVNVAHLPAGY
+945 SNADAVNVAHLPAGY

>member
-1 MKRTTTIL
+1 
-9 IAICVSA
+9 
-16 LFANGKQISQNAAL
+16 
-30 SAARKYSRT
+30 
-39 GQVAPAKNLRS
+39 
-50 DKTNNAP
+50 
-57 YYAFNLEQG
+57 
-66 YVIVSGDDEMTELVG
+66 MTELVG
-81 YAENGFFDAENVP
+81 YAENGFFDAKNVP

-105 EYVAAVQSGKAKARK
+105 EYVATVQSGKAKARK

-280 TRIITDELQEGRPI
+280 TKIITDELQEGRPI

-386 GIFCKQEM
+386 GIFCEQEM

-439 RLENNNGEL
+439 RIENNNGEL
-448 LEFQSGRLYS
+448 LEFQSGSLYS

-696 LTERYIAIETL
+696 LTE
-707 NLHTGSK
+707 
-714 WHTSLGL
+714 
-721 TENIPQGAYYPQ
+721 NIPQGAYYPQ

-882 IRKGESYILGVPYEF
+882 IRKGESYILGEPYEF

-907 NAVNVKAYPNPV
+907 NAINVKVYPNPV

>member
-222 NVQADAVALLMKDC
+222 SEQADAVALLMKDC

-246 VSGASIYSYT
+246 VSGASIYSYY
-256 PAFKNYFRYSS
+256 PAFKNYFRYTS

-280 TRIITDELQEGRPI
+280 TKIITDELQEGRPI

-327 SDGYFDMNYMDPAGL
+327 SDGYFDMNYMDPTGL

-368 PYEFIQQLCFVLF
+368 PYEFIQQLCFVPYD
-381 NDVQG
+381 DVKG
-386 GIFCKQEM
+386 GIFCEQEM
-394 PANKGDDVT
+394 PAYKGDVVT

-439 RLENNNGEL
+439 RIENNNGEL
-448 LEFQSGRLYS
+448 LEFQSGSLYS

-483 NGNVWR
+483 NGDVWR

-501 ADGKVSLVS
+501 ADGKVYLSA
-510 PTPNISLTGIGSYN
+510 PTPNISMVGIGSYDTAT
-524 GNVYK
+524 YK
-529 GNPFSVNITIHNGSS
+529 GFSFNADVTVHNSSS
-544 IPADGSILFKVTDSE
+544 IPVDGSIMFTVTDSE

-567 LRAIVYDNCDFRSNI
+567 LRAIVYDNCDFKARIS
-582 AFSTTNDFFAIG
+582 FPTTYDFFVIG

-616 TIPLSFSIVE
+616 AIPLSFSIVE
-626 NTEVQSSLTFF
+626 NAEVQNSLTFF
-637 NIEGSPFGMTV
+637 NINGNPFGMTV
-648 SNENFNKADDTMVSI
+648 SNENFSKTDDTMVSI
-663 NCLGNANEE
+663 NCIGNANKE
-672 TYQGYIAIETLNL
+672 TYMGYIGIETYNL
-685 HTGSKWHTSLG
+685 HTGSKWYS
-696 LTERYIAIETL
+696 AIFKTVD
-707 NLHTGSK
+707 
-714 WHTSLGL
+714 
-721 TENIPQGAYYPQ
+721 IPQGAYYAQ
-733 INTPFKALPIATADD
+733 LNAPFKALPIATAAGD
-748 GVYRLSTVSQEIRN
+748 GVYRLSTVSREIRKE
-762 GYLFPDWL
+762 YLFPDWL
-770 YTTNTSH
+770 YTTNSSH

-882 IRKGESYILGVPYEF
+882 IRKGESYILGEPYEF
-897 NGATSGINDV
+897 NGAISGINDV
-907 NAVNVKAYPNPV
+907 NAVNVKAYPNPA

-928 ALRIDVYNAGG
+928 ALRINVYNAGG

>member
-9 IAICVSA
+9 ITICVSA
-16 LFANGKQISQNAAL
+16 LFANGKQISQNTAL

-182 QGVGHYSYEHQ
+182 QGVGYYSYEHQ

-246 VSGASIYSYT
+246 VSGASIYSYY

-280 TRIITDELQEGRPI
+280 TKIITDELQEGRPI

-327 SDGYFDMNYMDPAGL
+327 SDGYFDMNYMDPTGL

-368 PYEFIQQLCFVLF
+368 PYEFIQQLCFVPYD
-381 NDVQG
+381 DVKG
-386 GIFCKQEM
+386 GIFCEQEM
-394 PANKGDDVT
+394 PANKGDVVT

-439 RLENNNGEL
+439 RIENNNGEL
-448 LEFQSGRLYS
+448 LEFQSGSLYS

-483 NGNVWR
+483 NGDVWR

-501 ADGKVSLVS
+501 ADGKVYLSA
-510 PTPNISLTGIGSYN
+510 PTPNISMVGIGSYDTAT
-524 GNVYK
+524 YK
-529 GNPFSVNITIHNGSS
+529 GFSFNADVTVHNSSS
-544 IPADGSILFKVTDSE
+544 IPVDGSIMFTVTDSE

-567 LRAIVYDNCDFRSNI
+567 LRAIVYDNCDFKARIS
-582 AFSTTNDFFAIG
+582 FPTTYDFFVIG

-616 TIPLSFSIVE
+616 AIPLSFSIVE
-626 NTEVQSSLTFF
+626 NAEVQNSLTFF
-637 NIEGSPFGMTV
+637 NINGNPFGMTV
-648 SNENFNKADDTMVSI
+648 SNENFSKTDDTMVSI
-663 NCLGNANEE
+663 NCIGNANKE
-672 TYQGYIAIETLNL
+672 TYMGYIGIETYNL
-685 HTGSKWHTSLG
+685 HTGSKWYS
-696 LTERYIAIETL
+696 AIFKTVD
-707 NLHTGSK
+707 
-714 WHTSLGL
+714 
-721 TENIPQGAYYPQ
+721 IPQGAYYAQ
-733 INTPFKALPIATADD
+733 LNAPFKALPIATAAGD
-748 GVYRLSTVSQEIRN
+748 GVYRLSTVSREIRKE
-762 GYLFPDWL
+762 YLFPDWL
-770 YTTNTSH
+770 YTTNSSH

-845 QVDGIILKAYEQ
+845 QVDGITLNAYEQ

-872 ERTHYAAYPV
+872 ERSHYAAYPV
-882 IRKGESYILGVPYEF
+882 IRKGESYILGEPYEF
-897 NGATSGINDV
+897 NGAISGINDV
-907 NAVNVKAYPNPV
+907 NAVNVKAYPNPA

>member
-280 TRIITDELQEGRPI
+280 TKIITDELQEGRPI

-386 GIFCKQEM
+386 GIFCEQEM
-394 PANKGDDVT
+394 PANKGDVVT

-439 RLENNNGEL
+439 RIENNNGEL
-448 LEFQSGRLYS
+448 LEFQSGSLYS

-483 NGNVWR
+483 NGDVWR

-501 ADGKVSLVS
+501 ADGKVYLSA
-510 PTPNISLTGIGSYN
+510 PTPNISMVGIGSYDTAT
-524 GNVYK
+524 YK
-529 GNPFSVNITIHNGSS
+529 GFSFNADVTVHNSSS
-544 IPADGSILFKVTDSE
+544 IPVDGSIMFTVTDSE

-567 LRAIVYDNCDFRSNI
+567 LRAIVYDNCDFKARIS
-582 AFSTTNDFFAIG
+582 FPTTSDFFVIG

-616 TIPLSFSIVE
+616 AIPLSFSIVE
-626 NTEVQSSLTFF
+626 NTEVQNSLTFF
-637 NIEGSPFGMTV
+637 NINGNPFGMTV
-648 SNENFNKADDTMVSI
+648 SNENFSKTDDTMVSI
-663 NCLGNANEE
+663 NCIGNANKE
-672 TYQGYIAIETLNL
+672 TYMGYIGIETYNL
-685 HTGSKWHTSLG
+685 HTGSKWYS
-696 LTERYIAIETL
+696 AIFKTVDI
-707 NLHTGSK
+707 T
-714 WHTSLGL
+714 
-721 TENIPQGAYYPQ
+721 QGAYYAQ
-733 INTPFKALPIATADD
+733 LNAPFKALPIATAAGD
-748 GVYRLSTVSQEIRN
+748 GVYRLSTVSREIRKE
-762 GYLFPDWL
+762 YLFPDWL
-770 YTTNTSH
+770 YTTNSSH

-831 MYFVDQDNNGIGLA
+831 MYFVDQGNNGIGLA

-907 NAVNVKAYPNPV
+907 NAINVKVYPNPV

>member
-9 IAICVSA
+9 ITICVSA

-280 TRIITDELQEGRPI
+280 TKIITDELQEGRPI

-327 SDGYFDMNYMDPAGL
+327 SDGYFDMNYMDPTGL

-386 GIFCKQEM
+386 GIFCEQEM
-394 PANKGDDVT
+394 PANKGDVVT

-439 RLENNNGEL
+439 RIENNNGEL
-448 LEFQSGRLYS
+448 LEFQSGSLYS

-696 LTERYIAIETL
+696 LTE
-707 NLHTGSK
+707 
-714 WHTSLGL
+714 
-721 TENIPQGAYYPQ
+721 NIPQGAYYPQ

-748 GVYRLSTVSQEIRN
+748 GVYRLSTVSREIRKE
-762 GYLFPDWL
+762 YLFPDWL

-845 QVDGIILKAYEQ
+845 QVDGIILKSYDEQ

-872 ERTHYAAYPV
+872 EGTHYIAYPV
-882 IRKGESYILGVPYEF
+882 IFKGESYISGEPYEF

-907 NAVNVKAYPNPV
+907 NAVNVKVYPNPV
-919 VDVLHVNVE
+919 VNVLHVNVE

-960 YIAVVATADGTA
+960 YIAVVATTDGTA

>member
-1 MKRTTTIL
+1 
-9 IAICVSA
+9 
-16 LFANGKQISQNAAL
+16 
-30 SAARKYSRT
+30 
-39 GQVAPAKNLRS
+39 
-50 DKTNNAP
+50 
-57 YYAFNLEQG
+57 
-66 YVIVSGDDEMTELVG
+66 
-81 YAENGFFDAENVP
+81 
-94 PQMQLWLDGYA
+94 
-105 EYVAAVQSGKAKARK
+105 
-120 ILLSDS
+120 
-126 PSVVVEPLVTT
+126 
-137 KWNQDAPFNNFAPEY
+137 
-152 TDDNNNT
+152 
-159 QRCATGCAATAM
+159 
-171 AQIMKFHNWPE
+171 
-182 QGVGHYSYEHQ
+182 
-193 SFGTISSNFS
+193 
-203 EHVYDW
+203 
-209 TNMIDRYNNGEYS
+209 MIDRYNNGEYS
-222 NVQADAVALLMKDC
+222 SEQADAVALLMKDC

-246 VSGASIYSYT
+246 VSGASIYSYY

-280 TRIITDELQEGRPI
+280 TKIITDELQEGRPI

-327 SDGYFDMNYMDPAGL
+327 SDGYFDMNYMDPTGL
-342 GIGGGSGA
+342 GIGGGSDA

-368 PYEFIQQLCFVLF
+368 PYEFIQQLCFVPYD
-381 NDVQG
+381 DVKG
-386 GIFCKQEM
+386 GIFCEQEM
-394 PANKGDDVT
+394 PANKGDVVT

-439 RLENNNGEL
+439 RIENNNGEL
-448 LEFQSGRLYS
+448 LEFQSGSLYS

-483 NGNVWR
+483 NGDVWR

-501 ADGKVSLVS
+501 ADGKVYLSA
-510 PTPNISLTGIGSYN
+510 PTPNISMVGIGSYDTAT
-524 GNVYK
+524 YK
-529 GNPFSVNITIHNGSS
+529 GFSFNADVTVHNSSS
-544 IPADGSILFKVTDSE
+544 IPVDGSIMFTVTDSE

-567 LRAIVYDNCDFRSNI
+567 LRAIVYDNCDFKARIS
-582 AFSTTNDFFAIG
+582 FPTTYDFFVIG

-616 TIPLSFSIVE
+616 AIPLSFSIVE
-626 NTEVQSSLTFF
+626 NAEVQNSLTFF
-637 NIEGSPFGMTV
+637 NINGNPFGMTV
-648 SNENFNKADDTMVSI
+648 SNENFSKTDDTMVSI
-663 NCLGNANEE
+663 NCIGNANKE
-672 TYQGYIAIETLNL
+672 TYMGYIGIETYNL
-685 HTGSKWHTSLG
+685 HTGSKWYS
-696 LTERYIAIETL
+696 AIFKTVD
-707 NLHTGSK
+707 
-714 WHTSLGL
+714 
-721 TENIPQGAYYPQ
+721 IPQGAYYAQ
-733 INTPFKALPIATADD
+733 LNAPFKALPIATAAGD
-748 GVYRLSTVSQEIRN
+748 GVYRLSTVSREIRKE
-762 GYLFPDWL
+762 YLFPDWL
-770 YTTNTSH
+770 YTTNSSH

-872 ERTHYAAYPV
+872 ERSHYAAYPV

-897 NGATSGINDV
+897 NGAISGINDV
-907 NAVNVKAYPNPV
+907 NAVNVKAYPNPA

>member
-30 SAARKYSRT
+30 LAARKYSRT

-280 TRIITDELQEGRPI
+280 TKIITDELQEGRPI

-327 SDGYFDMNYMDPAGL
+327 SDGYFDMNYMDPTGL

-368 PYEFIQQLCFVLF
+368 PYEFIQQLCFVLY
-381 NDVQG
+381 NDVKG
-386 GIFCKQEM
+386 GIFCEQEM
-394 PANKGDDVT
+394 PANKGDVVT

-439 RLENNNGEL
+439 RIENNNGEL
-448 LEFQSGRLYS
+448 LEFQSGSLYS

-483 NGNVWR
+483 NGDVWR

-696 LTERYIAIETL
+696 LTE
-707 NLHTGSK
+707 
-714 WHTSLGL
+714 
-721 TENIPQGAYYPQ
+721 NIPQGAYYPQ

-770 YTTNTSH
+770 YTTNSSH

>member
-9 IAICVSA
+9 IAICISA

-222 NVQADAVALLMKDC
+222 SEQADAVALLMKDC

-246 VSGASIYSYT
+246 VSGASIYSYY

-280 TRIITDELQEGRPI
+280 TKIITDELQEGRPI

-327 SDGYFDMNYMDPAGL
+327 SDGYFDMNYMDPTGL

-368 PYEFIQQLCFVLF
+368 PYEFIQQLCFVPYD
-381 NDVQG
+381 DVKG
-386 GIFCKQEM
+386 GIFCEQEM
-394 PANKGDDVT
+394 PANKGDVVT

-439 RLENNNGEL
+439 RIENNNGEL
-448 LEFQSGRLYS
+448 LEFQSGSLYS

-483 NGNVWR
+483 NGDVWR

-501 ADGKVSLVS
+501 ADGKVYLSA
-510 PTPNISLTGIGSYN
+510 PTPNISMVGIGSYDTAT
-524 GNVYK
+524 YK
-529 GNPFSVNITIHNGSS
+529 GFSFNADVTVHNSSS
-544 IPADGSILFKVTDSE
+544 IPVDGSIMFTVTDSE

-567 LRAIVYDNCDFRSNI
+567 LRAIVYDNCDFKARIS
-582 AFSTTNDFFAIG
+582 FPTTYDFFVIG

-616 TIPLSFSIVE
+616 AIPLSFSIVE
-626 NTEVQSSLTFF
+626 NAEVQNSLTFF
-637 NIEGSPFGMTV
+637 NINGNPFGMTV
-648 SNENFNKADDTMVSI
+648 SNENFSKTDDTMVSI
-663 NCLGNANEE
+663 NCIGNANKE
-672 TYQGYIAIETLNL
+672 TYMGYIGIETYNL
-685 HTGSKWHTSLG
+685 HTGSKWYS
-696 LTERYIAIETL
+696 AIFKTVD
-707 NLHTGSK
+707 
-714 WHTSLGL
+714 
-721 TENIPQGAYYPQ
+721 IPQGAYYAQ
-733 INTPFKALPIATADD
+733 LNAPFKALPIATAAGD
-748 GVYRLSTVSQEIRN
+748 GVYRLSTVSREIRKE
-762 GYLFPDWL
+762 YLFPDWL
-770 YTTNTSH
+770 YTTNSSH

-826 TISAG
+826 TISTG

-872 ERTHYAAYPV
+872 ERSHYAAYPV
-882 IRKGESYILGVPYEF
+882 IRKGESYILGEPYEF
-897 NGATSGINDV
+897 NGAISGINDV
-907 NAVNVKAYPNPV
+907 NAVNVKAYPNPA

-939 ALVADA
+939 TLVADA

>member
-222 NVQADAVALLMKDC
+222 NMQADAVALLMKDC

-246 VSGASIYSYT
+246 VSGASIYSYY

-280 TRIITDELQEGRPI
+280 TKIITDELQEGRPL

-327 SDGYFDMNYMDPAGL
+327 SDGYFDMNYMDPTGL

-368 PYEFIQQLCFVLF
+368 PYEFIQQLCFVPYD
-381 NDVQG
+381 DVKG
-386 GIFCKQEM
+386 GIFCEQEM

-439 RLENNNGEL
+439 RIENNNGEL
-448 LEFQSGRLYS
+448 LEFQSGSLYS

-483 NGNVWR
+483 DGDVWR

-501 ADGKVSLVS
+501 ADGKVYLSA
-510 PTPNISLTGIGSYN
+510 PTPNISMVGIGSYDTAT
-524 GNVYK
+524 YK
-529 GNPFSVNITIHNGSS
+529 GFSFNADVTVHNSSS
-544 IPADGSILFKVTDSE
+544 IPVDGSIMFTVTDSE

-567 LRAIVYDNCDFRSNI
+567 LRAIVYDNCDFKARIS
-582 AFSTTNDFFAIG
+582 FPTTYDFFVIG

-616 TIPLSFSIVE
+616 AIPLSFSIVE
-626 NTEVQSSLTFF
+626 NAEVQNSLTFF
-637 NIEGSPFGMTV
+637 NINGNPFGMTV
-648 SNENFNKADDTMVSI
+648 SNENFSKTDDTMVSI
-663 NCLGNANEE
+663 NCIGNANKE
-672 TYQGYIAIETLNL
+672 TYMGYIGIETYNL
-685 HTGSKWHTSLG
+685 HTGSKWYS
-696 LTERYIAIETL
+696 AIFKTVD
-707 NLHTGSK
+707 
-714 WHTSLGL
+714 
-721 TENIPQGAYYPQ
+721 IPQGAYYAQ
-733 INTPFKALPIATADD
+733 LNAPFKALPIATAAGD
-748 GVYRLSTVSQEIRN
+748 GVYRLSTVSREIRKE
-762 GYLFPDWL
+762 YLFPDWL
-770 YTTNTSH
+770 YTTNSSH

-845 QVDGIILKAYEQ
+845 QVDGITLKAYEQ
-857 QTVPVT
+857 QTVPVA

-872 ERTHYAAYPV
+872 ERSHYAAYPV

-897 NGATSGINDV
+897 NGAISGINDV
-907 NAVNVKAYPNPV
+907 NAVNVKAYPNPA

>member
-1 MKRTTTIL
+1 M
-9 IAICVSA
+9 
-16 LFANGKQISQNAAL
+16 
-30 SAARKYSRT
+30 
-39 GQVAPAKNLRS
+39 
-50 DKTNNAP
+50 
-57 YYAFNLEQG
+57 
-66 YVIVSGDDEMTELVG
+66 
-81 YAENGFFDAENVP
+81 
-94 PQMQLWLDGYA
+94 
-105 EYVAAVQSGKAKARK
+105 AAVQSGKAKARK

-280 TRIITDELQEGRPI
+280 TKIITDELQEGRPI

-386 GIFCKQEM
+386 GIFCEQEM
-394 PANKGDDVT
+394 PANKGDVVT

-439 RLENNNGEL
+439 RIENNNGEL
-448 LEFQSGRLYS
+448 LEFQSGSLYS

-616 TIPLSFSIVE
+616 AIPLSFSIVE
-626 NTEVQSSLTFF
+626 NAEVQNSLTFF
-637 NIEGSPFGMTV
+637 NINGNPFGMTV
-648 SNENFNKADDTMVSI
+648 SNENFSKADDTMVSI

-685 HTGSKWHTSLG
+685 HTGSKWHS
-696 LTERYIAIETL
+696 
-707 NLHTGSK
+707 
-714 WHTSLGL
+714 SLGL
-721 TENIPQGAYYPQ
+721 TENIPQGAYYPK

-882 IRKGESYILGVPYEF
+882 IRKGESYILGEPYEF

-907 NAVNVKAYPNPV
+907 NAVNVKAYPNPA

-928 ALRIDVYNAGG
+928 ALRIDVYNSGG

>member
-280 TRIITDELQEGRPI
+280 TKIITDELQEGRPI

-368 PYEFIQQLCFVLF
+368 PYEFIQQLCFVPY
-381 NDVQG
+381 NDVKG
-386 GIFCKQEM
+386 GIFCEQEM
-394 PANKGDDVT
+394 PANKGDVVT

-439 RLENNNGEL
+439 RIENNNGEL
-448 LEFQSGRLYS
+448 LEFQSGSLYS

-616 TIPLSFSIVE
+616 AIPLSFSIVE
-626 NTEVQSSLTFF
+626 NAEVQNSLTFF
-637 NIEGSPFGMTV
+637 NINGNPFGMTV
-648 SNENFNKADDTMVSI
+648 SNENFSKADDTMVSI

-685 HTGSKWHTSLG
+685 HTGSKWHS
-696 LTERYIAIETL
+696 
-707 NLHTGSK
+707 
-714 WHTSLGL
+714 SLGL

-733 INTPFKALPIATADD
+733 INTPFKALPIATAGD

-762 GYLFPDWL
+762 GYQFPDWL

-882 IRKGESYILGVPYEF
+882 IRKGESYILGAPYEF

>member
-94 PQMQLWLDGYA
+94 PQMQLWLDRYA

-222 NVQADAVALLMKDC
+222 NMQADAVALLMKDC

-246 VSGASIYSYT
+246 VSGASIYSYY

-280 TRIITDELQEGRPI
+280 TKIITDELQEGRPL

-327 SDGYFDMNYMDPAGL
+327 SDGYFDMNYMDPTGL

-368 PYEFIQQLCFVLF
+368 PYEFIQQLCFVPYD
-381 NDVQG
+381 DVKG
-386 GIFCKQEM
+386 GIFCEQEM
-394 PANKGDDVT
+394 PANKGDVVT

-439 RLENNNGEL
+439 RIENNNGEL
-448 LEFQSGRLYS
+448 LEFQSGSLYS

-483 NGNVWR
+483 NGDVWR

-501 ADGKVSLVS
+501 ADGKVYLSA
-510 PTPNISLTGIGSYN
+510 PTPNISMVGIGSYDTAT
-524 GNVYK
+524 YK
-529 GNPFSVNITIHNGSS
+529 GFSFNADVTVHNSSS
-544 IPADGSILFKVTDSE
+544 IPVDGSIMFTVTDSE

-567 LRAIVYDNCDFRSNI
+567 LRAIVYDNCDFKARIS
-582 AFSTTNDFFAIG
+582 FPTTYDFFVIG

-616 TIPLSFSIVE
+616 AIPLSFSIVE
-626 NTEVQSSLTFF
+626 NAEVQNSLTFF
-637 NIEGSPFGMTV
+637 NIDGSPFGMTV
-648 SNENFNKADDTMVSI
+648 SNENFSKTDDTMVSI
-663 NCLGNANEE
+663 NCIGNANKE
-672 TYQGYIAIETLNL
+672 TYMGYIGIETYNL
-685 HTGSKWHTSLG
+685 HTGSKWYS
-696 LTERYIAIETL
+696 AIFKTVDV
-707 NLHTGSK
+707 
-714 WHTSLGL
+714 
-721 TENIPQGAYYPQ
+721 PQGAYYAQ
-733 INTPFKALPIATADD
+733 LNAPFKALPIATAAGD

-762 GYLFPDWL
+762 GYQFPDWL

-907 NAVNVKAYPNPV
+907 NAVNVKAYPNPA

>member
-1 MKRTTTIL
+1 M
-9 IAICVSA
+9 
-16 LFANGKQISQNAAL
+16 
-30 SAARKYSRT
+30 
-39 GQVAPAKNLRS
+39 
-50 DKTNNAP
+50 
-57 YYAFNLEQG
+57 
-66 YVIVSGDDEMTELVG
+66 
-81 YAENGFFDAENVP
+81 
-94 PQMQLWLDGYA
+94 
-105 EYVAAVQSGKAKARK
+105 
-120 ILLSDS
+120 
-126 PSVVVEPLVTT
+126 VEPLVST

-193 SFGTISSNFS
+193 SFGTISSDFS
-203 EHVYDW
+203 KHVYDW

-439 RLENNNGEL
+439 RIENNNGEL
-448 LEFQSGRLYS
+448 LEFQSGSLYS

-696 LTERYIAIETL
+696 LTE
-707 NLHTGSK
+707 
-714 WHTSLGL
+714 
-721 TENIPQGAYYPQ
+721 NIPQGAYYPQ

-805 PTIGTNCTFNLDLE
+805 PTIGTNCTFNLNLE

-845 QVDGIILKAYEQ
+845 QVDGITLKAYEQ

-863 VFIDPAKFH
+863 VFIDTAKFH
-872 ERTHYAAYPV
+872 EGTHYIAYPV
-882 IRKGESYILGVPYEF
+882 IFKGESYISGEPYEF

-907 NAVNVKAYPNPV
+907 NAVNVKVYPNPV
-919 VDVLHVNVE
+919 VNVLHVNVE

>member
-222 NVQADAVALLMKDC
+222 SEQADAVALLMKDC

-246 VSGASIYSYT
+246 VSGASIYSYY
-256 PAFKNYFRYSS
+256 PAFKNYFRYTS

-280 TRIITDELQEGRPI
+280 TKIITDELQEGRPI

-327 SDGYFDMNYMDPAGL
+327 SDGYFDMNYMDPTGL

-368 PYEFIQQLCFVLF
+368 PYEFIQQLCFVPYD
-381 NDVQG
+381 DVKG
-386 GIFCKQEM
+386 GIFCEQEM
-394 PANKGDDVT
+394 PANKGDVVT

-439 RLENNNGEL
+439 RIENNNGEL
-448 LEFQSGRLYS
+448 LEFQSGSLYS

-483 NGNVWR
+483 DGDVWR

-501 ADGKVSLVS
+501 ADGKVYLSA
-510 PTPNISLTGIGSYN
+510 PTPNISMVGIGSYDTAT
-524 GNVYK
+524 YK
-529 GNPFSVNITIHNGSS
+529 GFSFNADVTVHNSSS
-544 IPADGSILFKVTDSE
+544 IPVDGSIMFTVTDSE

-567 LRAIVYDNCDFRSNI
+567 LRAIVYDNCDFKARIS
-582 AFSTTNDFFAIG
+582 FPTTYDFFVIG

-616 TIPLSFSIVE
+616 AIPLSFSIVE
-626 NTEVQSSLTFF
+626 NAEVQNSLTFF
-637 NIEGSPFGMTV
+637 NINGNPFGMTV
-648 SNENFNKADDTMVSI
+648 SNENFSKTDDTMVCI
-663 NCLGNANEE
+663 NCIGNANKE
-672 TYQGYIAIETLNL
+672 TYMGYIGIETYNL
-685 HTGSKWHTSLG
+685 HTGSKWYS
-696 LTERYIAIETL
+696 AIFKTVD
-707 NLHTGSK
+707 
-714 WHTSLGL
+714 
-721 TENIPQGAYYPQ
+721 IPQGAYYAQ
-733 INTPFKALPIATADD
+733 LNAPFKALPIATAAGD
-748 GVYRLSTVSQEIRN
+748 GVYRLSTVSREIRKE
-762 GYLFPDWL
+762 YLFPDWL
-770 YTTNTSH
+770 YTTNSSH

-845 QVDGIILKAYEQ
+845 HVDGIILKAYEQ

-872 ERTHYAAYPV
+872 ERSHYAAYPV
-882 IRKGESYILGVPYEF
+882 IRKGESYILGEPYEF
-897 NGATSGINDV
+897 NGAISGINDV
-907 NAVNVKAYPNPV
+907 NAVNVKAYPNPA